1 MKIRFARPA
10 QAGLREITAYI
21 ARDNPARAR
30 SFAREIRAK
39 AADIANMPLAFP
51 VVARFERQEIRR
63 RVFGNYGIYYRV
75 DGDMVLI
82 VQILHAARDIESL
95 LPSGP

>member
-1 MKIRFARPA
+1 
-10 QAGLREITAYI
+10 
-21 ARDNPARAR
+21 
-30 SFAREIRAK
+30 
-39 AADIANMPLAFP
+39 MPLAFP